1 MARVRRGGYVKF
13 LVVDDSSTMRR
24 IIVNTLK
31 KVGFTDIDEAQD
43 GSMALQRIQQGGIE
57 FILTDWNMPVMD
69 GLELVSKVRAF
80 NRDIPILMV
89 TTNAAKDDIVQ
100 ALQAGVSSYIVKPFS
115 PDTLQE
121 KIDSLLG

>member
-1 MARVRRGGYVKF
+1 MKF
-13 LVVDDSSTMRR
+13 LVVDDYSTMRR

-80 NRDIPILMV
+80 NRGIPILRV